1 MTWKPWKTSGNPW
14 NLDNHM
20 SSNEG
25 QKENSAQLARILSWV
40 VTVLVPIALA
50 LAAVRVV
57 MTPALLRFEYN
68 QTNFPTDSYGFTIE
82 DRLYWSQIALDYL
95 LNPVDISFLGD
106 LRFED
111 GTPVYNGSELRHMVD
126 VKDTVRNAMN
136 VWYLS
141 LAVLLMLGIWA
152 RRASWWDE
160 FRLGLVRGGWLTV
173 ILIGSVI
180 LFVLLSF
187 GVLFVAF
194 HNVFFEPGTWKFLF
208 SDTLIRLF
216 PQRFWQDLFLIVG
229 GLSLVGGLALGIG
242 LRRKA

>member
-1 MTWKPWKTSGNPW
+1 
-14 NLDNHM
+14 M